1 MKNREDNR
9 EGTREGTRGGTQDDS
24 RGGSKIPRDDAAESA
39 PSDLNA
45 ESRSASQYPER
56 TETNPGDPPEDRLAA
71 LRTERDDA
79 KDRMLRIAAEFENWK
94 KRARKEQDEGE
105 AKARESVLRDMLD
118 VIDNLE
124 RAVGAYGG
132 VAGAAAETGGG
143 AAVDGPAVLKG
154 VGLVLRLFQSKLERY
169 GIKAFVAEGQPFDP
183 RSHEAISRVETADVA
198 FGSVARELQRGYRI
212 GERLLRPA
220 LVSVATAPA
229 STAESRASGGVEDK
243 RA

>member
-1 MKNREDNR
+1 ML
-9 EGTREGTRGGTQDDS
+9 Q
-24 RGGSKIPRDDAAESA
+24 A
-39 PSDLNA
+39 
-45 ESRSASQYPER
+45 
-56 TETNPGDPPEDRLAA
+56 
-71 LRTERDDA
+71 ERDEA

-94 KRARKEQDEGE
+94 KRARKEQEDGE

-124 RAVGAYGG
+124 RAVSAY
-132 VAGAAAETGGG
+132 TGGASD

-154 VGLVLRLFQSKLERY
+154 VSLVLRLFQSKLERY
-169 GIKAFVAEGQPFDP
+169 GVKPIVVEGQPFDP
-183 RSHEAISRVETADVA
+183 RSHEAISRVETADVPA
-198 FGSVARELQRGYRI
+198 GSVARELQRGYRI

-229 STAESRASGGVEDK
+229 SADGSSAQGRVEDE